1 MTEWLKAA
9 VPSVGGVVA
18 AGFSAL
24 CCAGP
29 ILAVTLGVS
38 GAGFGATFEPL
49 RPWFLAAATVFLAV
63 GFYGVYATPPEAC
76 VERGRC
82 ATLDD
87 ALKKRKK
94 EKVMLWTA
102 TLLAAAFVS
111 FPTWSRWLT

>member
-1 MTEWLKAA
+1 MAEWLKAA
-9 VPSVGGVVA
+9 APAVGGVVA

-29 ILAVTLGVS
+29 IVAATLGVS

-49 RPWFLAAATVFLAV
+49 RPWFLAATVVFLAV
-63 GFYGVYATPPEAC
+63 GFYGVYSTPPEAC
-76 VERGRC
+76 VGRGRC

-87 ALKKRKK
+87 ALRKRRR
-94 EKVMLWTA
+94 ERAMLWTA
-102 TLLAAAFVS
+102 TLLAGAFAS